1 MAPEHLREP
10 SDPKDPA
17 DPKDTVTAAIEALFR
32 LEGSRRIHQQLA
44 AAAGVSISQQG
55 LRVLGRVVEGG
66 ATSPGHLASMLDLD
80 PAVVA
85 RLLRQL
91 EEAGW
96 VSRARSSEDGRV
108 TVVEPTASGT
118 ATFDRMREVIW
129 RHMRRALSGWPPED
143 VQSLA
148 GLLRRLVGD
157 VQKQPYPS
165 LQSRPDVPEAVSFP

>member
-1 MAPEHLREP
+1 MAPV
-10 SDPKDPA
+10 
-17 DPKDTVTAAIEALFR
+17 DPKDTVTAAIQALFR

-44 AAAGVSISQQG
+44 SAAGVSISQQG

-80 PAVVA
+80 PAVVT

-91 EEAGW
+91 EDAGW

-108 TVVEPTASGT
+108 TVVEPTESGR

-129 RHMRRALSGWPPED
+129 RHMRRALAAWPRED
-143 VQSLA
+143 VERLA
-148 GLLRRLVGD
+148 ELLGALVKD

-165 LQSRPDVPEAVSFP
+165 LGVPVGSG